1 MLVNGCKHA
10 LGTGD
15 LDRPGKTWTRNG
27 IHPVTANTPPQR
39 GPLWGRPSLPAP
51 GLQQLTDILSH
62 VRWKGSRLWL
72 IWRTPGMARSIAKKK
87 HTPKK
92 PHHPANRLSH
102 ATAAQPSNYSTQW
115 IQLDDIGCIQ
125 LHYQIGSL
133 RKLDSQIANQYINRF
148 NRFNRFKRMFLVTDG
163 NWLRTCLSDDHEH
176 ELEGFCL
183 GLLPTKSSSC
193 SLWFIMKAWKS
204 WDKLNKH
211 G

>member
-1 MLVNGCKHA
+1 MERIKAVIDMKN
-10 LGTGD
+10 TWD
-15 LDRPGKTWTRNG
+15 GK
-27 IHPVTANTPPQR
+27 I
-39 GPLWGRPSLPAP
+39 
-51 GLQQLTDILSH
+51 DC
-62 VRWKGSRLWL
+62 
-72 IWRTPGMARSIAKKK
+72 KKK

-148 NRFNRFKRMFLVTDG
+148 NRFKRMFLVTDG